1 MRRPTPLPAD
11 TNRPATPAESIAAPA
26 PALTP
31 PLRRASRPAG
41 EPPREPGQTPS
52 TADAEARG
60 EAAAANDSG
69 DANGTDTANGTGAS
83 NETNTSAF
91 IAAKKPP
98 VTAPGEVDPSE
109 RGARSEGEAPTGLRE
124 VWRAARARRRVLR
137 SEVRRFTVRSR
148 RRRIGWLVAAASMIA
163 LVVATLVIAYSPLFA
178 VEKIVIEGA
187 VRLDAATLESAVG
200 DQLGRPLPRVDES
213 EIKAALVKF
222 PMVESYQI
230 EARPPHELLVRVVE
244 RTPIGVLQG
253 PAGFSL
259 VDGAGVVLE
268 TTPERPAGAPL
279 LQISGGTS
287 SAAFESAGLV
297 MRALPDS
304 IRARV
309 TGVTATTRDD
319 VTLLLGDANAS
330 IVWGSVEDSALK
342 ALVLETAMQQMPPEG
357 VVSYDVSSPGAIV
370 IR

>member
-1 MRRPTPLPAD
+1 MRRPTPLPAE

-41 EPPREPGQTPS
+41 EPAREPGQTPS

-213 EIKAALVKF
+213 EIKAALV
-222 PMVESYQI
+222 S
-230 EARPPHELLVRVVE
+230 VVE